1 MKYSFD
7 HTKVNGN
14 IVMVFTLC
22 RKRIDVLY
30 IGDGDRD
37 GDRTGQDGGKGEVVY
52 KGTVKITSVGASDHK
67 DYLTHIY

>member
-22 RKRIDVLY
+22 RKRIDAY
-30 IGDGDRD
+30 RGRGR
-37 GDRTGQDGGKGEVVY
+37 GQDRGKGGIVY

>member
-22 RKRIDVLY
+22 RKRIDAY
-30 IGDGDRD
+30 RGQGQ
-37 GDRTGQDGGKGEVVY
+37 GQNRTGRGEGGIVY